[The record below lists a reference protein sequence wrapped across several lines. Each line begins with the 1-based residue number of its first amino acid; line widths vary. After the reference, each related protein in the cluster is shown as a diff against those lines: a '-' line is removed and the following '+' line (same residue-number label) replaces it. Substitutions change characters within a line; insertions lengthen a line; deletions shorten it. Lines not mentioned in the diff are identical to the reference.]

1 MPLTVAF
8 PRSIRSDR
16 AGFSWL
22 AEVGS
27 LLHEQQGATIAFS
40 DRNLQW
46 FDSNLC
52 SPLGALLYQ
61 AQLGGSSILLDA
73 PGPILGAW
81 SRNGFAYAFGGGD
94 MIDTF
99 DTTLIYQRFERQHE
113 RRFAAYVQ
121 RELMPKDIPK
131 MTPPARRQFERNLQE
146 IFNNA
151 VNHAASERGVF
162 SCGQFFPH
170 KNYINFTVCDLGVGF
185 RLNAHR
191 KTGQAL
197 SATQAISW
205 ASQDGHTSRTGAIPG
220 GLGLGLLREFVLR
233 NRGSLQIVSEDGYWL
248 FDARGEHSWELKQ
261 AFPGTFVNLRI
272 MTNDESLYK
281 AAGEVDAG
289 VEEAAAEDDIDI
301 FGPSPKI
308 EAQ

>member
-1 MPLTVAF
+1 MPPTPLTVAF

-16 AGFSWL
+16 AGFNWL

-99 DTTLIYQRFERQHE
+99 DTTLIYQRFERRRE

-185 RLNAHR
+185 RTKPTAKPGR
-191 KTGQAL
+191 L
-197 SATQAISW
+197 SQLPRPSA
-205 ASQDGHTSRTGAIPG
+205 GPPRTVTPHAPVPSPAGW
-220 GLGLGLLREFVLR
+220 GLGCC
-233 NRGSLQIVSEDGYWL
+233 
-248 FDARGEHSWELKQ
+248 
-261 AFPGTFVNLRI
+261 
-272 MTNDESLYK
+272 ESSCC
-281 AAGEVDAG
+281 AT
-289 VEEAAAEDDIDI
+289 AAASRS
-301 FGPSPKI
+301 FPKT
-308 EAQ
+308 ATGSSTPGASAPGS